1 MKHEVMAMAL
11 TSVGP
16 YANHLHIIQDR

>member
-1 MKHEVMAMAL
+1 VRDDGVAL

-16 YANHLHIIQDR
+16 YANHVHLAPDR